1 MSFCF
6 CLCKSTTHFTFIIK
20 FQLFTVKQLQ
30 THTRTLTCHYLFILP
45 LANLML
51 IYQSHLGAFQLYSF
65 LLFSINCKIFL
76 NSSLSYFSLLHQQ
89 YQSDYRPS
97 LLKASF
103 KHTNVKFTVN
113 ISFYYV
119 MSISNFLGLCCEGI
133 CDRLQYILLYR

>member
-30 THTRTLTCHYLFILP
+30 THTRTLTC
-45 LANLML
+45 L

-133 CDRLQYILLYR
+133 CDRQQYILLYR